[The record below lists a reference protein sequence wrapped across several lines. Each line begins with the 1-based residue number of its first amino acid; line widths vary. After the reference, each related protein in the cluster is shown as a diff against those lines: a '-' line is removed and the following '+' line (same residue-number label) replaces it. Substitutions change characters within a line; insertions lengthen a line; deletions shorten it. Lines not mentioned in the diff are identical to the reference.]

1 MKFSGVIQLN
11 LIFNCFDFGVL
22 FYIYFKKVRNL
33 SLILV
38 LYDLK
43 FKKNVERIVGGLMI
57 VINL

>member
-43 FKKNVERIVGGLMI
+43 FKKNVE
-57 VINL
+57 